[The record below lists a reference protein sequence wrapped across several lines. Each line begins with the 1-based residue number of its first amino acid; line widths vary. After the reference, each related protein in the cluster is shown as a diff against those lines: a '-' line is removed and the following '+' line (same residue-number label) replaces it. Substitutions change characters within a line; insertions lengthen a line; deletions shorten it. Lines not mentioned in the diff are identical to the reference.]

1 MTTSRLDKTEKLA
14 VAPGHS
20 SSQAGRR
27 IKEAIAIAL
36 LVVITVAAY
45 LPTLQ
50 CGYIWDDDFYVTN
63 NKTLHDIEGL
73 GRIWFR
79 PGATPQ
85 YYPLT
90 FTSFW

>member
-1 MTTSRLDKTEKLA
+1 MSRRDKAT
-14 VAPGHS
+14 S
-20 SSQAGRR
+20 SSGFASPGWP
-27 IKEAIAIAL
+27 IAAIL
-36 LVVITVAAY
+36 LLTFVAY
-45 LPTLQ
+45 LPTMQ